1 MISTSYIGVLEK
13 NIIQYVLGELHYATK
28 EEEERRGVNFVL
40 FKVIDHGCLKPL
52 STIFYV
58 YCGIFDWLKK
68 PKYLQLGENHWP
80 TTSHWQTWSY
90 VKVHLN
96 MSLNQSHNFIGDSD
110 RDKTLAFLLQLHAG
124 LHQLNFYVD
133 QQLLLES

>member
-1 MISTSYIGVLEK
+1 
-13 NIIQYVLGELHYATK
+13 
-28 EEEERRGVNFVL
+28 
-40 FKVIDHGCLKPL
+40 
-52 STIFYV
+52 
-58 YCGIFDWLKK
+58 
-68 PKYLQLGENHWP
+68 
-80 TTSHWQTWSY
+80 
-90 VKVHLN
+90 